1 MPTKKIIQLSDE
13 LIAIV
18 NDYTTKNNLSSFS
31 EAIRLM
37 ISNINEPVSEDSPSP
52 SNDMEAVLDEL
63 EKAFNGLEK
72 KVQEIEKNYKYF
84 QADETQSTI
93 GNMNVKLNDS
103 VKKLEEM
110 EKKVNILTSVS
121 KMFKGHLENRDI
133 HLQD

>member
-1 MPTKKIIQLSDE
+1 MATATKKIIQLSDE
-13 LIAIV
+13 LIGIV
-18 NDYTTKNNLSSFS
+18 NDYTAKNNLSSFS

-37 ISNINEPVSEDSPSP
+37 ISNINAPVPEASPS
-52 SNDMEAVLDEL
+52 DTDEFLAL
-63 EKAFNGLEK
+63 EER
-72 KVQEIEKNYKYF
+72 VQEIEKNYKYF

>member
-18 NDYTTKNNLSSFS
+18 NDYAKKNNLSSFS

-37 ISNINEPVSEDSPSP
+37 ISNINAPVP
-52 SNDMEAVLDEL
+52 EADEMVTVNIPDL
-63 EKAFNGLEK
+63 EERI
-72 KVQEIEKNYKYF
+72 QEIEKNYKYF

>member
-1 MPTKKIIQLSDE
+1 MTTKKIIGLSDE
-13 LIAIV
+13 LIGIV
-18 NDYTTKNNLSSFS
+18 NDYAASNNLSSFS

-37 ISNINEPVSEDSPSP
+37 ISNINAPVPAPEASP

-72 KVQEIEKNYKYF
+72 KVQEIEKNYKYY
-84 QADETQSTI
+84 QADETQSTV
-93 GNMNVKLNDS
+93 GNIELKL
-103 VKKLEEM
+103 KEM

>member
-18 NDYTTKNNLSSFS
+18 NDYTKKNNLSSFS

-37 ISNINEPVSEDSPSP
+37 ISNINAPVP
-52 SNDMEAVLDEL
+52 EADEMVTVNIPDL
-63 EKAFNGLEK
+63 EERI
-72 KVQEIEKNYKYF
+72 QEIEKNYKYF